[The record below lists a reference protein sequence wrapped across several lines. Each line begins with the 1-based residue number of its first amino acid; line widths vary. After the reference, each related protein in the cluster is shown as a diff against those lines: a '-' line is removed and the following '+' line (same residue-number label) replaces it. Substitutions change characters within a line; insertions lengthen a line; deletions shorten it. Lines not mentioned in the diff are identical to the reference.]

1 MCWDQIVEG
10 YLIPNTG
17 EKSEGSMLHTQQN
30 SEYECLKSAT
40 NEVINAIVS
49 PPGGIL
55 VPRGPIYRVVRRSGN
70 NVRTAPLAALFT
82 LSI

>member
-10 YLIPNTG
+10 YLILNTG
-17 EKSEGSMLHTQQN
+17 EKSEGWMLHTQQN

-49 PPGGIL
+49 PLGESWSPVVLFIGWLGGL
-55 VPRGPIYRVVRRSGN
+55 VTMSERPP
-70 NVRTAPLAALFT
+70 
-82 LSI
+82 